1 MRVDL
6 DALFVGDWASDE
18 LLERAWRRE
27 PDDDCLATPWGD
39 TDSIDAPSGLG
50 GAASSPPPVSA
61 AAAASW
67 WAQPSPAR
75 PADDARMAEDEELLV
90 ERALLAGFES
100 GARAAMSPLA
110 MTTKQ
115 AARSRQVEVKTPLPL
130 SDESGSESTIK
141 ARKPRA
147 GRSNSGSSV
156 SSAGSTSNSSS
167 PAVKIEVGASATPG
181 SAKKPR
187 RRSQS
192 KQGKQLKATAAAR
205 AVDERDLT
213 PLEIRRK
220 RNRESMQRA
229 RRRQR
234 DDIEQMRETLEH
246 LESRYQKLSDDA
258 QARRVS
264 QATGATTNA
273 VATGG
278 ESTPRL
284 EADYY
289 ALADLSH
296 TLKEEKFLLEQML
309 TDKQKAYR
317 RFEQVMVDRKQEL
330 ELPCPTTTSSTSLYS
345 DFDFSPMTEDQ
356 ANEHIRACYQ
366 HIRHVEETAK
376 PFTAGQFAEIEAEA
390 AAAAYGSASP
400 SMHTTPPKG
409 VAEPGCAIPPSATF
423 GWKVM
428 RESTPSGDFLVTFS
442 KFFKAVTAQEA
453 MLNTWSRNSQIRSSP
468 FRRVVRHEVLQVIN
482 DSTYIAGVDI
492 EHPVVSNK
500 FMRAINLHFRMQT
513 ERGFVIGRYTV
524 NPSSPELRAAMSDNS
539 PFEFV
544 DSCNWVEFATHHDET
559 TGEEGVMVKFVAST
573 EYNTQE
579 DMYVRLV
586 NSISRTM
593 LWENAVMPRPLTLL
607 PS

>member
-39 TDSIDAPSGLG
+39 TDSIDVPSGLG
-50 GAASSPPPVSA
+50 GAASK
-61 AAAASW
+61 
-67 WAQPSPAR
+67 
-75 PADDARMAEDEELLV
+75 DEELLV

-147 GRSNSGSSV
+147 GRSDSGSSV

-181 SAKKPR
+181 SVKKPR

-258 QARRVS
+258 QARRAN
-264 QATGATTNA
+264 QATSATTDA
-273 VATGG
+273 AATGG
-278 ESTPRL
+278 ERRN
-284 EADYY
+284 
-289 ALADLSH
+289 
-296 TLKEEKFLLEQML
+296 
-309 TDKQKAYR
+309 KQKAYR

-544 DSCNWVEFATHHDET
+544 DSCNWVEFATNHDEA